1 MVEHNTVPRENVCEQ
16 LTTWMHQTATHAP
29 KTCLLTIPEGL
40 VIIDDVHRAV
50 KEANME
56 SVCID
61 MNGLQGIDLYAASRS
76 PIAVTFRR
84 KIIVVFDYDAIVS
97 SNQAFVS
104 HITNA
109 IKLDIVPVLLVA
121 QEMTGKVATLPVK
134 TYQDIRVA
142 PPPPD
147 ETPAATEKEDEY
159 KITIIYS
166 KKDQYEDKGLLGA
179 KYALEGRTD
188 IDYRG
193 DNIAFGG
200 VYDSYLAAC
209 PDDRAHLIAE
219 AYSWADV
226 MGDAMFGGDDMYS
239 FFPLTTTATVFAN
252 ARKKGKV
259 KTFGVVWS
267 KNNARFARLKNINQI
282 RRSMLESGNMTLL
295 SLCDGLDSCRTL
307 LTQCVH
313 AKDYKKTGDVARS
326 FGLTP
331 QTLLLLMR
339 LWNTKYTV
347 SIHAKVKQHMV

>member
-1 MVEHNTVPRENVCEQ
+1 
-16 LTTWMHQTATHAP
+16 MHQTATHAP

-142 PPPPD
+142 PTPPD
-147 ETPAATEKEDEY
+147 ETPAATEKEDE
-159 KITIIYS
+159 
-166 KKDQYEDKGLLGA
+166 
-179 KYALEGRTD
+179 
-188 IDYRG
+188 
-193 DNIAFGG
+193 
-200 VYDSYLAAC
+200 
-209 PDDRAHLIAE
+209 
-219 AYSWADV
+219 
-226 MGDAMFGGDDMYS
+226 
-239 FFPLTTTATVFAN
+239 
-252 ARKKGKV
+252 
-259 KTFGVVWS
+259 
-267 KNNARFARLKNINQI
+267 
-282 RRSMLESGNMTLL
+282 
-295 SLCDGLDSCRTL
+295 
-307 LTQCVH
+307 
-313 AKDYKKTGDVARS
+313 
-326 FGLTP
+326 
-331 QTLLLLMR
+331 
-339 LWNTKYTV
+339 
-347 SIHAKVKQHMV
+347 